1 MEAHVHYLQDNI
13 EPRYSFLKTDIIN
26 TIENNSS
33 EFEEQIPF
41 IVEKAEDRLIKE
53 LDDPGLDNYSTFSFT
68 ASDPVV
74 SLPADA
80 LIVRNV
86 NYTTSVSTAAISAN
100 SKINLLQRTYE
111 YAIDYF
117 PYASASTGTP
127 RYYSRKTNTQIYIVP
142 TPASAVSGEIQYT
155 RRPLALASATGTSVT
170 TSNYFS
176 EFCYNAL
183 FAASMVESN
192 YFIKDLQAVATWEG
206 KYKNSIDALRN
217 QSRRMRQDD
226 MQVAASPAGGPNPV
240 IQGAN

>member
-1 MEAHVHYLQDNI
+1 M
-13 EPRYSFLKTDIIN
+13 PSYSFLKTDIIN
-26 TIENNSS
+26 TIENDST
-33 EFEEQIPF
+33 EFEEHVSYF
-41 IVEKAEDRLIKE
+41 IEKAEGRLIKE
-53 LDDPGLDNYSTFSFT
+53 LDDPRLDNYSTFSFT

-74 SLPADA
+74 SLPADT

-86 NYTTSVSTAAISAN
+86 NYTTSVSTAAIPAN

-155 RRPLALASATGTSVT
+155 RRPLALSSATGTSVT

-183 FAASMVESN
+183 FAACMIEAN
-192 YFIKDLQAVATWEG
+192 YFIKDFNVLPNWEN

-226 MQVAASPAGGPNPV
+226 MEVAASPAGGPNSV
-240 IQGAN
+240 IQGAQ

>member
-1 MEAHVHYLQDNI
+1 M
-13 EPRYSFLKTDIIN
+13 PSYSFLKTDIIN

-74 SLPADA
+74 SLPADT
-80 LIVRNV
+80 LVVRNV
-86 NYTTSVSTAAISAN
+86 NYTTSVSTTDVPAN
-100 SKINLLQRTYE
+100 SKVNLLQRTYE

-117 PYASASTGTP
+117 PFASASTGTP

-142 TPASAVSGEIQYT
+142 TPASAVSGEIQFT

-183 FAASMVESN
+183 FSACMVEAT
-192 YFIKDLQAVATWEG
+192 YFIKDFQILANWES
-206 KYKNSIDALRN
+206 KYKNSIDGLRN
-217 QSRRMRQDD
+217 QARRTRQDD
-226 MQVAASPAGGPNPV
+226 METPRNPVGGPDTI
-240 IQGAN
+240 IQGSQ

>member
-1 MEAHVHYLQDNI
+1 V
-13 EPRYSFLKTDIIN
+13 PSYSFLKTDIIN
-26 TIENNSS
+26 TIENDST
-33 EFEEQIPF
+33 EFENQIPF
-41 IVEKAEDRLIKE
+41 LIEKSEGRLIKE

-74 SLPADA
+74 SLPADT
-80 LIVRNV
+80 LVVRNV
-86 NYTTSVSTAAISAN
+86 NYTTSVSTAAIPAN

-142 TPASAVSGEIQYT
+142 TPASAVSGEIQFT

-183 FAASMVESN
+183 FAACMVEAT
-192 YFIKDLQAVATWEG
+192 YFIKDFQTLANWEG

-217 QSRRMRQDD
+217 QSRRTRQDD
-226 MQVAASPAGGPNPV
+226 MQSANNPSGGPNPV
-240 IQGAN
+240 LQGAQ

>member
-1 MEAHVHYLQDNI
+1 MPN
-13 EPRYSFLKTDIIN
+13 YSFLKTDIIN
-26 TIENNSS
+26 TIENDSS
-33 EFEEQIPF
+33 EFETQISF
-41 IVEKAEDRLIKE
+41 FVEKAEDRLIKE

-80 LIVRNV
+80 LVIRNV
-86 NYTTSVSTAAISAN
+86 NYTTSVSTTDVPAS
-100 SKINLLQRTYE
+100 SKVNLLQRTYE

-117 PYASASTGTP
+117 PFASASTGTP

-142 TPASAVSGEIQYT
+142 TPASAVSGEIQFT

-183 FAASMVESN
+183 FAACMVEAT
-192 YFIKDLQAVATWEG
+192 YFIKDFQTLANWEG

-217 QSRRMRQDD
+217 QSRRTRQDD
-226 MQVAASPAGGPNPV
+226 MQSANNPSGGPNPV
-240 IQGAN
+240 LQGAQ

>member
-1 MEAHVHYLQDNI
+1 MPN
-13 EPRYSFLKTDIIN
+13 YSFLKTDIIN

-33 EFEEQIPF
+33 EFEEHIPYF
-41 IVEKAEDRLIKE
+41 VEKAEGRIVKE
-53 LDDPGLDNYSTFSFT
+53 LDDSGLDNYSTFSFT

-74 SLPADA
+74 SLPADT

-86 NYTTSVSTAAISAN
+86 NYTTSVSTAAIPAN
-100 SKINLLQRTYE
+100 SKISLLQRPYE

-155 RRPLALASATGTSVT
+155 RRPLALASATGTSVS

-183 FAASMVESN
+183 FSACMIEATF
-192 YFIKDLQAVATWEG
+192 FIKDFQILPTLEG

-217 QSRRMRQDD
+217 QARRMRQDD
-226 MQVAASPAGGPNPV
+226 METAANPAGGPNPV
-240 IQGAN
+240 LQGAQ

>member
-1 MEAHVHYLQDNI
+1 MPN
-13 EPRYSFLKTDIIN
+13 YSFLKTDIIN

-33 EFEEQIPF
+33 EFEEHIPYF
-41 IVEKAEDRLIKE
+41 VEKAEGRIVKE
-53 LDDPGLDNYSTFSFT
+53 LDDSGLDNYSTFSFT

-74 SLPADA
+74 SLPADT
-80 LIVRNV
+80 LVVRNV
-86 NYTTSVSTAAISAN
+86 NYTTSVSTTTVPAS
-100 SKINLLQRTYE
+100 SKVNLLQRPYE

-117 PYASASTGTP
+117 PFASASTGTP

-142 TPASAVSGEIQYT
+142 TPASAVSGEIQFT

-183 FAASMVESN
+183 FSACMVEAT
-192 YFIKDLQAVATWEG
+192 YFIKDFQILANWES

-217 QSRRMRQDD
+217 QSRRTRQDD
-226 MQVAASPAGGPNPV
+226 MQSANNPSGGPNPV
-240 IQGAN
+240 LQGAQ

>member
-1 MEAHVHYLQDNI
+1 V
-13 EPRYSFLKTDIIN
+13 PSYSFLKTDIIN
-26 TIENNSS
+26 TIENDST
-33 EFEEQIPF
+33 EFSDHVSYF
-41 IVEKAEDRLIKE
+41 IEKAEGRLIKE

-74 SLPADA
+74 SLPADT
-80 LIVRNV
+80 LVVRNV
-86 NYTTSVSTAAISAN
+86 NYTTSVSTAAIPAN

-142 TPASAVSGEIQYT
+142 TPASAVSGEIQFT

-183 FAASMVESN
+183 FAACMVEAT
-192 YFIKDLQAVATWEG
+192 YFIKDFQTLANWEG

-217 QSRRMRQDD
+217 QSRRTRQDD
-226 MQVAASPAGGPNPV
+226 MQSANNPSGGPNPV
-240 IQGAN
+240 LQGAQ

>member
-1 MEAHVHYLQDNI
+1 VPN
-13 EPRYSFLKTDIIN
+13 YSFLKTDIIN
-26 TIENNSS
+26 TIENDSS
-33 EFEEQIPF
+33 EFETQISF
-41 IVEKAEDRLIKE
+41 FVEKAEDRLIKE

-80 LIVRNV
+80 LVIRNV
-86 NYTTSVSTAAISAN
+86 NYTTSVSTTDVPAS
-100 SKINLLQRTYE
+100 SKVNLLQRTYE

-117 PYASASTGTP
+117 PFASASTGTP

-142 TPASAVSGEIQYT
+142 TPASAVSGEIQFT

-183 FAASMVESN
+183 FAACMVEAT
-192 YFIKDLQAVATWEG
+192 YFIKDFQTLANWEG

-217 QSRRMRQDD
+217 QSRRTRQDD
-226 MQVAASPAGGPNPV
+226 MQSANNPSGGPNPV
-240 IQGAN
+240 LQGAQ

>member
-1 MEAHVHYLQDNI
+1 MPN
-13 EPRYSFLKTDIIN
+13 YSFLKTDIIN
-26 TIENNSS
+26 TIENDST
-33 EFEEQIPF
+33 EFEEHVSYF
-41 IVEKAEDRLIKE
+41 IEKAEGRLIKE
-53 LDDPGLDNYSTFSFT
+53 LDDPGLDNYSTFSFI
-68 ASDPVV
+68 ASNPVV

-80 LIVRNV
+80 LVVRNV
-86 NYTTSVSTAAISAN
+86 NYTTSVSTAAIPAN

-117 PYASASTGTP
+117 PFASASTGTP

-183 FAASMVESN
+183 FAACMVEAN
-192 YFIKDLQAVATWEG
+192 YFIKDFNTLANWEG

-217 QSRRMRQDD
+217 QSRRTRQDD
-226 MQVAASPAGGPNPV
+226 MQSANNPSGGPNPV
-240 IQGAN
+240 LQGAQ